1 LDLQKKIALVLLLC
15 LAAVLF
21 VVGCGTGAK
30 DSKNGQQTAADQ
42 SWEKIKSQGY
52 FTVGLDDAFPPM
64 GFREEGTNKIVG
76 FDIDLAREAA
86 KRMGVEVKFQP
97 VVWDTAFETLNIG
110 DIDAIWNGCT
120 ITPERQAQA
129 AFTKPYIGDRQ
140 IIVVQKG
147 SAIKT
152 KKDLAGKTI
161 GLQAGSS
168 AKDAVQKDEATFK
181 SFGKLLEFS
190 TNDEALL
197 DLKAGRLDAVVVDEV
212 VGRYY
217 IAKKPDTYVVL
228 AEHFGEEDFGVAV
241 RKEDQAFLAKLNEAI
256 DEMKADGTAARIS
269 KQWFGEDI
277 IKK

>member
-1 LDLQKKIALVLLLC
+1 MQKKIALVLLLC